1 MVICRA
7 AVPDK
12 EREAS
17 AELAD
22 DFGMDE
28 QMSPLAGRQNI
39 EFTNRQLVSLIL
51 PMLAEQLLGITV
63 GLADSLMVATVG
75 DASISAVS
83 LVDSVSALMIYIF
96 SAMATGGAVVAGQY
110 LARREREEA
119 CRSAQQLM
127 VLLGVVSLAV
137 TALLYLFRD
146 LIVTRLFG
154 HIDADVMEATNIY
167 YSYVMASIPGIALYN
182 GGAFSPEQLARFG
195 QQAENRHFGKPSG
208 LMDQLACALDGA
220 VYIDFA
226 AGEIAPVAA
235 PFADMG
241 LTLSLTDT
249 GGSHAGLDTS
259 YARIPADM
267 RYIASF
273 FGKELLGEVDPAE
286 FYAKKWNTSDRPVR
300 RAKHFFDENARVPK
314 MRDAL
319 IAGNAAEYMRLMNES
334 GRSSETLLTNIV
346 TSATDD
352 RKLETGLYLSSK
364 LLDGI
369 GAWRV
374 HGGGFAGCVQALMP
388 SEYFPKY
395 KSEMEAAFGLGS
407 CRALKLG

>member
-1 MVICRA
+1 MNSFFAPGRTELAGNHTDHQKGRVL
-7 AVPDK
+7 
-12 EREAS
+12 AS
-17 AELAD
+17 AVDKGIHAFVEPNFDNVARIRSAGFPDMDINLLD
-22 DFGMDE
+22 LDVHPEEFG
-28 QMSPLAGRQNI
+28 SSAA
-39 EFTNRQLVSLIL
+39 LVR
-51 PMLAEQLLGITV
+51 G
-63 GLADSLMVATVG
+63 VA
-75 DASISAVS
+75 
-83 LVDSVSALMIYIF
+83 
-96 SAMATGGAVVAGQY
+96 SAMYDIGASFGGFDATLESELSAGSGLSSSAAFAV
-110 LARREREEA
+110 LM
-119 CRSAQQLM
+119 CRIFN
-127 VLLGVVSLAV
+127 G
-137 TALLYLFRD
+137 
-146 LIVTRLFG
+146 
-154 HIDADVMEATNIY
+154 
-167 YSYVMASIPGIALYN
+167 LYN
-182 GGAFSPEQLARFG
+182 NSELEPYAVARIA
-195 QQAENRHFGKPSG
+195 QQAENLHFGKPCG
-208 LMDQLACALDGA
+208 LMDQLACSLGKA
-220 VYIDFA
+220 VYIDFLT
-226 AGEIAPVAA
+226 GEIIPVN
-235 PFADMG
+235 ADFSRMG
-241 LTLSLTDT
+241 LTLCLTD
-249 GGSHAGLDTS
+249 SHAGLDTS